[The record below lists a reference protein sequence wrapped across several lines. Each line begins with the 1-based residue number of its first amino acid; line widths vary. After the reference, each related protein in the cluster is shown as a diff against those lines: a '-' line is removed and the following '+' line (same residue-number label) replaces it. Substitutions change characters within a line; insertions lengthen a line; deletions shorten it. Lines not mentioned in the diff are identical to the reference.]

1 MKSKSATT
9 MALKQILP
17 KVFYS
22 DIQVG
27 LKFFV
32 DGMGFALGYHD
43 DSLYIVN
50 RDDITFLL
58 VHTREFAEGDRPEIR
73 IATDDIDAIYRE
85 IKDRA
90 PEILHPNSRIIQA
103 KPWGLKEF
111 ATLDPTTV
119 CIIFQQPV

>member
-1 MKSKSATT
+1 

-22 DIQVG
+22 DINVG
-27 LKFFV
+27 LKFFI
-32 DGMGFALGYHD
+32 DGMGFTLGYHD

-58 VHTREFAEGDRPEIR
+58 VDSKEFAEGDRPEIR
-73 IATDDIDAIYRE
+73 IATNDIEAIYQE

-90 PEILHPNSRIIQA
+90 PEILHPNSRVVSHKPGGLRNLLLLIQ
-103 KPWGLKEF
+103 LRF
-111 ATLDPTTV
+111 ALYFSSPYN
-119 CIIFQQPV
+119 PY

>member
-1 MKSKSATT
+1 

-22 DIQVG
+22 DIHVG

-32 DGMGFALGYHD
+32 DGMGFTLGYHD
-43 DSLYIVN
+43 DSLYIVS
-50 RDDITFLL
+50 RDDTTFLL
-58 VHTREFAEGDRPEIR
+58 VHSTEFAVGDRPEIR
-73 IATDDIDAIYRE
+73 IATDDIEAIYQE

-90 PEILHPNSRIIQA
+90 PEILHPNSSTVCP

-119 CIIFQQPV
+119 CIIFQQPI

>member
-1 MKSKSATT
+1 
-9 MALKQILP
+9 MALQQILP

-22 DIQVG
+22 DIHIG

-32 DGMGFALGYHD
+32 DDMGFTLGYHD
-43 DSLYIVN
+43 DSLYIVS
-50 RDDITFLL
+50 RDDVTFLL
-58 VHTREFAEGDRPEIR
+58 VHIQGVAEGERPEIR
-73 IATDDIDAIYRE
+73 IATDNIDAIYKE

-90 PEILHPNSRIIQA
+90 PEILHPNSNTVRS

-119 CIIFQQPV
+119 CIIFQQQM

>member
-1 MKSKSATT
+1 

-22 DIQVG
+22 DINVG
-27 LKFFV
+27 LKFFI
-32 DGMGFALGYHD
+32 DGMGFTLGYHD

-58 VHTREFAEGDRPEIR
+58 VDSKEFAEGDRPEIR
-73 IATDDIDAIYRE
+73 IATDDIEAIYQE

-90 PEILHPNSRIIQA
+90 PEILHPNSKVVSH

-119 CIIFQQPV
+119 CIIFQQPI

>member
-1 MKSKSATT
+1 
-9 MALKQILP
+9 MALQQILP

-22 DIQVG
+22 DIHVG
-27 LKFFV
+27 LKFFI
-32 DGMGFALGYHD
+32 DGMGFTLGYHD

-58 VHTREFAEGDRPEIR
+58 VDSKEFAEGDRPEIR
-73 IATDDIDAIYRE
+73 IATNDIEAIYRE

-90 PEILHPNSRIIQA
+90 PEILHPNSNRVIA

-119 CIIFQQPV
+119 CIIFQQAI